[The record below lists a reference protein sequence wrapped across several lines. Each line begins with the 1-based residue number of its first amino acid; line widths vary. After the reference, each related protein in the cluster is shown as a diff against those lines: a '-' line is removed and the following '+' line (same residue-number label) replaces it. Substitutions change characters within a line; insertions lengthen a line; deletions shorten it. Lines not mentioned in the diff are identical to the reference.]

1 MKLSKADQATLDAK
15 RYAEREQLAYHF
27 ILSAMVNENLR
38 MVGRFTH
45 EGTSHSWKLAFTPRM
60 RDAVILQE
68 TKTRGDAEVY
78 VRCFYLDDVRQAY
91 QDRSYDSKSDW
102 FKLQQLFYYAVE
114 MERIEHNAA

>member
-60 RDAVILQE
+60 RDAFFLQGE
-68 TKTRGDAEVY
+68 HRRGDAY
-78 VRCFYLDDVRQAY
+78 PTLRCSGRARLGRAAALCRLVC
-91 QDRSYDSKSDW
+91 DS
-102 FKLQQLFYYAVE
+102 
-114 MERIEHNAA
+114 